1 MNQSGRGDPV
11 SEVDALVGAV
21 APRLSAPAIQRVEAV
36 LVTGPWLAGV
46 SAVAAALS
54 EKLPEYTVL
63 EPEDLSAGE
72 APAAVVFVVSAAA
85 VLTESD
91 CALID
96 AAAAHT
102 GVVIAAL
109 SKIDLHRQWRDTMA
123 ADRDILTAHAARY
136 RRVHWVGVAAA
147 PERGK
152 PQIDDL
158 VDVLRRQLANPGVA
172 RCNHLRA
179 WESRLRAAVDNYQ
192 RDADGAGRQ
201 ARAAVLREQRSTA
214 LRQRRLAKSERTIGL
229 RSQLQQ
235 ARVQLSYFARNRC
248 ASVRNE
254 LQEDVTVLTRRALAS
269 FEPHARGRLDAV
281 VAEVDEGCSKHL
293 ADVAQAARLTECV
306 RSASAPLPGVELPG
320 PSLRCRRLETRLMVL
335 LGAGFGLGVALTLS
349 RLLADLRP
357 GLTAAG
363 VTACVA
369 IGLALA
375 VWVVSTRGLLQD
387 RAVLDRWVGEGTSS
401 LRAALEQLVATR
413 VLAAESALTSALGQ
427 LDEAEA
433 ARVADE
439 VTGLDRE
446 LREHAVADARAA
458 ASRDR
463 ELPALRAALDRVRA
477 ELGDAGTAG
486 HADEE
491 PAPVGA
497 PPAQACG
504 QRQVR

>member
-1 MNQSGRGDPV
+1 
-11 SEVDALVGAV
+11 
-21 APRLSAPAIQRVEAV
+21 
-36 LVTGPWLAGV
+36 
-46 SAVAAALS
+46 
-54 EKLPEYTVL
+54 
-63 EPEDLSAGE
+63 
-72 APAAVVFVVSAAA
+72 
-85 VLTESD
+85 
-91 CALID
+91 
-96 AAAAHT
+96 
-102 GVVIAAL
+102 
-109 SKIDLHRQWRDTMA
+109 
-123 ADRDILTAHAARY
+123 
-136 RRVHWVGVAAA
+136 
-147 PERGK
+147 
-152 PQIDDL
+152 
-158 VDVLRRQLANPGVA
+158 
-172 RCNHLRA
+172 
-179 WESRLRAAVDNYQ
+179 
-192 RDADGAGRQ
+192 
-201 ARAAVLREQRSTA
+201 
-214 LRQRRLAKSERTIGL
+214 
-229 RSQLQQ
+229 
-235 ARVQLSYFARNRC
+235 
-248 ASVRNE
+248 
-254 LQEDVTVLTRRALAS
+254 
-269 FEPHARGRLDAV
+269 
-281 VAEVDEGCSKHL
+281 
-293 ADVAQAARLTECV
+293 
-306 RSASAPLPGVELPG
+306 
-320 PSLRCRRLETRLMVL
+320 MVL

-491 PAPVGA
+491 PAPLGA